1 MPVPQYRPKQAIIR
15 SNIVRS
21 SLFHHGIQYHIAQTG
36 NHTEKQRQQRLPFF
50 VIKSRHRPNTPSRN
64 GLKNHPWCF
73 RAPPKNCHRKQQPEA
88 FSAFLSYRSRS
99 ASMCS
104 SRNMAGTTIAHRSA
118 FPCLVRLIKNV
129 SAVYADTLPHKI
141 STSAKSGMPAVF
153 PVFPKQPVSQQTVNA
168 VGKGQKDK
176 RHQGMGK
183 TAG

>member
-64 GLKNHPWCF
+64 GLKKSPMVLPSPAEKTAIVSSSQ
-73 RAPPKNCHRKQQPEA
+73 RL

-104 SRNMAGTTIAHRSA
+104 SRNMAGITMAHRSA

-141 STSAKSGMPAVF
+141 STSAKIRNAGSFSDFFQAAGIPADR
-153 PVFPKQPVSQQTVNA
+153 KCSRQGA
-168 VGKGQKDK
+168 KG
-176 RHQGMGK
+176 
-183 TAG
+183 